1 MEEGAQET
9 TQVQPSVE
17 DHVSVVDG
25 NITLSPEA
33 EAILEGREPDVPQKE
48 QPEKTPEEPEKKEPE
63 TKEPPKEEKAKRKI
77 KWQGQEVDIEPE
89 KEEELLQKGFDYTQ
103 KTQALAAERDMITPY
118 VGLVKAMQADPN
130 LQKHIADYLKG
141 DTKKVETVESDD
153 PIEQIITQA
162 EKRAYER
169 VQKELIE
176 PIQKKTDQMTLE
188 QVISSVSAEVR
199 KDPLYPEVDKAM
211 REYIAEM
218 PEVVGRPLFNQL
230 NTDPKSYLETFNKF
244 RTKIAATKKTEAK
257 PETPETLPEPTKRET
272 HAPLLESGDKG
283 GSEPSSKA
291 MNDKIKTLLK
301 RSRGGDFQ
309 ALGELLEMNALK

>member
-1 MEEGAQET
+1 MEETQET

-17 DHVSVVDG
+17 SHVSLSDG
-25 NITLSPEA
+25 NIVLSPEA
-33 EAILEGREPDVPQKE
+33 EAILDGKEPIV
-48 QPEKTPEEPEKKEPE
+48 EEPKQESQPE
-63 TKEPPKEEKAKRKI
+63 TKEPEKEPPQKEEKAKRVI
-77 KWQGQEVDIEPE
+77 KWKGEDIEIDPA

-118 VGLVKAMQADPN
+118 VGLVKAMQNDPN

-141 DTKKVETVESDD
+141 ETKKPEPVESDD

-199 KDPLYPEVDKAM
+199 KDPLYNEVDKAM
-211 REYIAEM
+211 RDYIAEM

-230 NTDPKSYLETFNKF
+230 NTDPKSYLETYNKF
-244 RTKIAATKKTEAK
+244 RTKIAEKQTK
-257 PETPETLPEPTKRET
+257 PEPEPEAEKIPEPVKRET
-272 HAPLLESGDKG
+272 RAPILESADKG
-283 GSEPSSKA
+283 GLEPASKA
-291 MNDKIKTLLK
+291 QKEKIKELMK
-301 RSRGGDFQ
+301 RSRNGDYR
-309 ALGELLEMNALK
+309 ATGELMELMA

>member
-1 MEEGAQET
+1 MEEAQET

-17 DHVSVVDG
+17 SHVSLVDN
-25 NITLSPEA
+25 NIALSPEA
-33 EAILEGREPDVPQKE
+33 EAILDGKEPIV
-48 QPEKTPEEPEKKEPE
+48 EEPKKESQPE
-63 TKEPPKEEKAKRKI
+63 TKEPEPPKEEKAKRVI
-77 KWQGQEVDIEPE
+77 KWKGEDVEIDPA

-118 VGLVKAMQADPN
+118 VGLVKAMQNDPN

-141 DTKKVETVESDD
+141 ETKKPEPVESDD

-199 KDPLYPEVDKAM
+199 KDPLYNEVDKAM
-211 REYIAEM
+211 RDYIAEM

-230 NTDPKSYLETFNKF
+230 NTDPKSYLETYNKF
-244 RTKIAATKKTEAK
+244 RTKIADKQKKQEPTPEAK
-257 PETPETLPEPTKRET
+257 EEKIPEPVKRET
-272 HAPLLESGDKG
+272 HAPILESADKG
-283 GSEPSSKA
+283 GLEPASKA
-291 MNDKIKTLLK
+291 QKEKIKELMK
-301 RSRGGDFQ
+301 RSRNGDYR
-309 ALGELLEMNALK
+309 ATGELMELMS

>member
-1 MEEGAQET
+1 MEEAQET

-17 DHVSVVDG
+17 SHVSLVDN
-25 NITLSPEA
+25 NIALSPEA
-33 EAILEGREPDVPQKE
+33 EAILDGKEPIV
-48 QPEKTPEEPEKKEPE
+48 EEPKQESQPE
-63 TKEPPKEEKAKRKI
+63 TKEPEKEPPQKEEKAKRVI
-77 KWQGQEVDIEPE
+77 KWKGEDVEIDPA

-118 VGLVKAMQADPN
+118 VGLVKAMQNDPN

-141 DTKKVETVESDD
+141 ETKKPEPVESDD

-199 KDPLYPEVDKAM
+199 KDPLYNEVDKAM
-211 REYIAEM
+211 RDYIAEM

-230 NTDPKSYLETFNKF
+230 NTDPKSYLETYNKF
-244 RTKIAATKKTEAK
+244 RTRIAEKQKK
-257 PETPETLPEPTKRET
+257 PEPEPEAEKIPEPVKRET
-272 HAPLLESGDKG
+272 RAPILESADKG
-283 GSEPSSKA
+283 GLEPASKA
-291 MNDKIKTLLK
+291 QKEKIKELMK
-301 RSRGGDFQ
+301 RSRNGDYR
-309 ALGELLEMNALK
+309 ATGELMELMA

>member
-1 MEEGAQET
+1 MEETQET
-9 TQVQPSVE
+9 TQVQPSIE
-17 DHVSVVDG
+17 SHVSLSDG
-25 NITLSPEA
+25 NIVLSPEA
-33 EAILEGREPDVPQKE
+33 EAILDGKEPVV
-48 QPEKTPEEPEKKEPE
+48 EEPKKESQPE
-63 TKEPPKEEKAKRKI
+63 TKEPEPPKEEEKAKRVI
-77 KWQGQEVDIEPE
+77 KWKGEDVEIDPA

-118 VGLVKAMQADPN
+118 VGLVKAMQNDPN

-141 DTKKVETVESDD
+141 ETKKPEPVESDD

-199 KDPLYPEVDKAM
+199 KDPLYNEVDKAM
-211 REYIAEM
+211 RDYIAEM

-230 NTDPKSYLETFNKF
+230 NTDPKSYLETYNKF
-244 RTKIAATKKTEAK
+244 RTKIAEKQTK
-257 PETPETLPEPTKRET
+257 PEPTPEAKEEKIPEPVKRET
-272 HAPLLESGDKG
+272 RAPILESADKG
-283 GSEPSSKA
+283 GLEPASKA
-291 MNDKIKTLLK
+291 QKEKIKELMK
-301 RSRGGDFQ
+301 RSRNGDYR
-309 ALGELLEMNALK
+309 ATGELMELMA

>member
-17 DHVSVVDG
+17 SHVSVVG
-25 NITLSPEA
+25 ANIALSPEA
-33 EAILEGREPDVPQKE
+33 EAILDGKEPVVEEPQKE
-48 QPEKTPEEPEKKEPE
+48 SQPATKEPE
-63 TKEPPKEEKAKRKI
+63 KEPPKEEEKAKRVI
-77 KWQGQEVDIEPE
+77 KWKGEDVELDPA

-118 VGLVKAMQADPN
+118 VGLVKAMQSDPN

-141 DTKKVETVESDD
+141 ETKKPEPVESDD

-199 KDPLYPEVDKAM
+199 KDPLYNEVDKAM
-211 REYIAEM
+211 RDYISEM

-230 NTDPKSYLETFNKF
+230 NTDPKSYLETYNKF
-244 RTKIAATKKTEAK
+244 RTKIAEKQTK
-257 PETPETLPEPTKRET
+257 PEPEPEAEKIPEPVKRET
-272 HAPLLESGDKG
+272 RAPILESADKG
-283 GSEPSSKA
+283 GLEPASKA
-291 MNDKIKTLLK
+291 QKEKIKELMK
-301 RSRGGDFQ
+301 RSRNGDYR
-309 ALGELLEMNALK
+309 ATGELMELMA